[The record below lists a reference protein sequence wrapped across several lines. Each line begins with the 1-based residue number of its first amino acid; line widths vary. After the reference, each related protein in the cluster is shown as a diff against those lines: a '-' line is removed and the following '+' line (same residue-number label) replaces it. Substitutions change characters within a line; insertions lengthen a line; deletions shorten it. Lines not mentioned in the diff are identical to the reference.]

1 MNATDRIDATTDE
14 ASDRPFNAPSFISN
28 IKLLGIC
35 FFNIVLIVIYFCS
48 FTLFVADD

>member
-14 ASDRPFNAPSFISN
+14 ASDRPFDAPSFIMN

-35 FFNIVLIVIYFCS
+35 FFNIVLIGIYFCS